1 MALNRP
7 AGDHQWGPWASPGTG
22 NYARN
27 TPVGLIYWLLGLNL
41 RVIYGLHGLD
51 LGLIYGLRGLDLGLI
66 YGLRRLDLN
75 GITTQ
80 RGFKRS
86 QILVQADRPEH
97 FLYSRSVLRS
107 SSVNPYSRFSDHR
120 FSVLHRH
127 TTIVRRHLFKPRQTA
142 QNRFKPVSQG

>member
-127 TTIVRRHLFKPRQTA
+127 TIVRRHLFKPRQTA

>member
-66 YGLRRLDLN
+66 YGLCRLDLN

-127 TTIVRRHLFKPRQTA
+127 TIVRRHLFKPRQTA

>member
-1 MALNRP
+1 MVLNRP

-66 YGLRRLDLN
+66 YGLQGLDW
-75 GITTQ
+75 
-80 RGFKRS
+80 
-86 QILVQADRPEH
+86 
-97 FLYSRSVLRS
+97 
-107 SSVNPYSRFSDHR
+107 
-120 FSVLHRH
+120 
-127 TTIVRRHLFKPRQTA
+127 
-142 QNRFKPVSQG
+142 VSYMGSAGSI